1 MEYMLG
7 TILNTMIFTITF
19 IVLDEKTESRKVK
32 YLAKVPYLV
41 YGRARAETKKSEIRG
56 HEFNFGY
63 CSIFL

>member
-1 MEYMLG
+1 MLG

-19 IVLDEKTESRKVK
+19 IVLDAKTESGKVK
-32 YLAKVPYLV
+32 YLAKVAYLV
-41 YGRARAETKKSEIRG
+41 YGRARTETKKAEIKG